1 MPSRDLEERQNATA
15 EMDATMYPSA
25 EAGDLSQR
33 TLSPDDRNGLCAI
46 YPLGTNPVTCGQG
59 LSSSGGCAVAPDGGP
74 GNGPRVVRWF
84 TIAGAALG
92 LSALIAGRRRR

>member
-1 MPSRDLEERQNATA
+1 
-15 EMDATMYPSA
+15 MYPSS
-25 EAGDLSQR
+25 EPGDISKR
-33 TLSPDDRNGLCAI
+33 TLSQDDRDGLCAV
-46 YPLGTNPVTCGQG
+46 YPLGTNPMSCGG
-59 LSSSGGCAVAPDGGP
+59 VGSSSGGCAVAPDGGP